1 MMSIPRNERD
11 CTATNQKETG
21 RERYRERARREAQDD
36 QATGHER
43 MMETDAQTTS
53 KPSPQGHSRGTG
65 ERGRAEKGGQTLL
78 MHFDFVCLGG
88 GSFALLFS
96 ARAWAFLDFLAD
108 SAQVVLQTRCKD
120 GTNILTRIRC
130 SIRRMR
136 AAR

>member
-21 RERYRERARREAQDD
+21 RERYRERARREAQDN

-88 GSFALLFS
+88 GSFALLFLHGPGLFS
-96 ARAWAFLDFLAD
+96 T
-108 SAQVVLQTRCKD
+108 SSQTRRKLFCKLVVK
-120 GTNILTRIRC
+120 TAQTY
-130 SIRRMR
+130 
-136 AAR
+136 